1 MASLAGLL
9 IGRGRKSQISGDFR
23 DKLAKQSANFTVI
36 LQEFSGQTSPKRIR
50 KKRPILWL
58 FSRQISLEID
68 QFCADQ
74 TSVFNVFLTEI
85 IICSF
90 NNKAPEMNQWQS
102 L

>member
-23 DKLAKQSANFTVI
+23 DKLAEKSANFTVI
-36 LQEFSGQTSPKRIR
+36 SQEFLGQTSPKRIR

-68 QFCADQ
+68 QFCTDQ

-90 NNKAPEMNQWQS
+90 NNEATEMNQWQS